1 MGQVTNQI
9 EQEIRETRSELGRNL
24 EALED
29 KAREFADWR
38 THYRNHPSLFLG
50 VALGAG
56 LAVGLAAIPAPR
68 RRAHALDSSH
78 GLDLSHGPDWSHGPD
93 VSHDPYPQE
102 HVRPAWSAR
111 NQTIQRAKRQLGET
125 LDQIADGLLRTASA
139 KALEFVSGFVPGF
152 DDHLDRPA
160 TARNVR

>member
-68 RRAHALDSSH
+68 RRAFAPDSSH
-78 GLDLSHGPDWSHGPD
+78 SPDL
-93 VSHDPYPQE
+93 SHDPYPQE
-102 HVRPAWSAR
+102 HVRPASSAR
-111 NQTIQRAKRQLGET
+111 NQTILRAKRQLGET

-152 DDHLDRPA
+152 DEHLDRPA